1 MPAAFLSTTIDRPPD
16 RTEHHMIYEIATLT
30 IKLGA
35 AAKAVEGIGNYVKA
49 AGAKGTLLGCW
60 STEISDLNQLMVLRS
75 FGDHAELI
83 AERERILNTSEPFG
97 AGEAITGMNFDSY
110 APFPFLPPVTP

>member
-30 IKLGA
+30 IKLGT
-35 AAKAVEGIGNYVKA
+35 AAKAIEGIGDYVKA

-60 STEISDLNQLMVLRS
+60 STEISDLNQILVLS
-75 FGDHAELI
+75 GFDDIAELI
-83 AERERILNTSEPFG
+83 AERERVLNTSEPFG
-97 AGEAITGMNFDSY
+97 AGEAIAAMSF
-110 APFPFLPPVTP
+110 